1 MTILQSEIAVGSEQY
16 QQNRDALLSQIA
28 EVRAVQQK
36 GIDKSYAAK
45 PKFDKKGKIL
55 PHERV
60 RLLLDADS
68 PFVELCG
75 LVGYNMH
82 DDKDGSEAGGG
93 IIAGIGFVSGVRT
106 LVTAS
111 NSAIKG
117 GTMSPMGVQKTL
129 RLQKIAL
136 EQKLPIV
143 TLTESGGANL
153 NYAAEV
159 FTYGGMTF
167 ANQARMSA
175 AGIPQV

>member
-93 IIAGIGFVSGVRT
+93 IIAGIGFVSGVRA

-136 EQKLPIV
+136 
-143 TLTESGGANL
+143 
-153 NYAAEV
+153 
-159 FTYGGMTF
+159 
-167 ANQARMSA
+167 
-175 AGIPQV
+175 

>member
-1 MTILQSEIAVGSEQY
+1 MNSIKNKE
-16 QQNRDALLSQIA
+16 ALLTQLS
-28 EVRAVQQK
+28 EVRAIQQK
-36 GIDKSYAAK
+36 KVLINRMRLNLSSI
-45 PKFDKKGKIL
+45 KKGKIL

-93 IIAGIGFVSGVRT
+93 VIAGIGFVSGVRC
-106 LVTAS
+106 LVSAS

-129 RLQKIAL
+129 RLQK
-136 EQKLPIV
+136 LP
-143 TLTESGGANL
+143 
-153 NYAAEV
+153 
-159 FTYGGMTF
+159 
-167 ANQARMSA
+167 
-175 AGIPQV
+175 

>member
-1 MTILQSEIAVGSEQY
+1 
-16 QQNRDALLSQIA
+16 
-28 EVRAVQQK
+28 VRAVQQK
-36 GIDKSYAAK
+36 GIDKSYQQNQSLTRKAK
-45 PKFDKKGKIL
+45 FF
-55 PHERV
+55 HTNV

-93 IIAGIGFVSGVRT
+93 IIAGIGFVSGVRA

-143 TLTESGGANL
+143 TLTKVVGR
-153 NYAAEV
+153 
-159 FTYGGMTF
+159 T
-167 ANQARMSA
+167 
-175 AGIPQV
+175 

>member
-1 MTILQSEIAVGSEQY
+1 MTILQSEITVGSEQY
-16 QQNRDALLSQIA
+16 QKNKEALLAQLN
-28 EVRAVQQK
+28 EVRAIQQK
-36 GIDKSYAAK
+36 SIDKSYAAK

-93 IIAGIGFVSGVRT
+93 VIAGIGFVSGVRC
-106 LVTAS
+106 LVSAS

-136 EQKLPIV
+136 EQKLPLI

-167 ANQARMSA
+167 A
-175 AGIPQV
+175 